1 MNEKISIVEKIG
13 NFMSHILLG
22 NTKES
27 IIRTE
32 EKVNF
37 LQRSF
42 DKLEQRFERL
52 DSRLDTFVAALKR

>member
-1 MNEKISIVEKIG
+1 MNEKISIVERIG
-13 NFMSHILLG
+13 NFMSLILLG

-37 LQRSF
+37 LQKSF
-42 DKLEQRFERL
+42 DKLELRFEKL
-52 DSRLDTFVAALKR
+52 DSRLDTFVTLIKR